1 MNNGL
6 LALTYSYGVIG
17 HPVFEGSRLIVDY
30 VGRRAI
36 VEPGP
41 SDGSLCDFD
50 MSGLRLA
57 ARGPGL
63 RHIIVD
69 YVVPR
74 SPSAAAGIAP
84 GDELLLI
91 DGRGVAEGDLS
102 DARKALRV
110 DGAVRRLGPRRDRGT
125 VP

>member
-36 VEPGP
+36 VEPRPG
-41 SDGSLCDFD
+41 DTSLCDFD

-63 RHIIVD
+63 AHIIVD

-74 SPSAAAGIAP
+74 SPSAEAGNA
-84 GDELLLI
+84 GRDELLPLH
-91 DGRGVAEGDLS
+91 
-102 DARKALRV
+102 
-110 DGAVRRLGPRRDRGT
+110 GPRVGPGGPSHARQAPRARGT
-125 VP
+125 GPPP